1 VHPINEVHETF
12 VRMIG
17 ELMALDPNSDLVF
30 TGNSEPSLIAQALK
44 TYGAVVI
51 RKIMPQD
58 VNEKIAGYLK
68 NYLDADE
75 AMIAANTVPIA
86 DRWYT
91 KYGTK
96 ILGSLPE
103 AQRNYILHALNQ
115 YQIKAV
121 LESYFETD
129 ELFIEMHRMVFRGMK
144 ADIDYRHIPYHQD
157 RGTHSNGVDGVINCW
172 TPVTPCGGD
181 YPKLEVVPCQNRR
194 LLPVRPRPIIPE
206 NEQYDF
212 IHLEL
217 DKIKDAF
224 PDAVFWH
231 PDLMPGDI
239 LMFSELVVHRTYVE
253 PTMSKERISIEG
265 RVTAKTALTMP
276 PQSIPTL
283 APLAAFA

>member
-1 VHPINEVHETF
+1 MTI
-12 VRMIG
+12 
-17 ELMALDPNSDLVF
+17 DPNTELVF
-30 TGNSEPSLIAQALK
+30 TGNSEPTAIAQALK

-58 VNEKIAGYLK
+58 VNEEIYGYLK
-68 NYLDADE
+68 AHLAKDE
-75 AMIAANTVPIA
+75 AMVAANAVPA
-86 DRWYT
+86 AARWYT

-96 ILGSLPE
+96 ILLELPE
-103 AQRNYILHALNQ
+103 SQRNRVLRALNQ
-115 YQIKAV
+115 DQIRAV
-121 LESYFETD
+121 LERYFDTN
-129 ELFIEMHRMVFRGMK
+129 ELFVEMHRMVFRGMK
-144 ADIDYRHIPYHQD
+144 ANIDYRHIPYHQD

-172 TPVTPCGGD
+172 TPVTPCGGL
-181 YPKLEVVPCQNRR
+181 YPTLEVVPCKNRR

-217 DKIKDAF
+217 EKIKEAF

-253 PTMSKERISIEG
+253 PTMTMERISLEA
-265 RVTAKTALTMP
+265 RVTGKTALTMP
-276 PQSIPTL
+276 VPSIPSL
-283 APLAAFA
+283 LPLAVFA